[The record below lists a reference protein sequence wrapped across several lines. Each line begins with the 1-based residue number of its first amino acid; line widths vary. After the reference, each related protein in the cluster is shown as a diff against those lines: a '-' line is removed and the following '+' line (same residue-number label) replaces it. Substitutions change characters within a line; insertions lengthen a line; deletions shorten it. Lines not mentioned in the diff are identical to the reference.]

1 MPPAIFSAAPTTP
14 ERPLHRLGRW
24 LIYTALALA
33 GCTGY
38 ACGVSCT
45 RAQPRPEPLGQL
57 VAAPAGRLGGSHPLN
72 NSLLA
77 AARGQLRG

>member
-1 MPPAIFSAAPTTP
+1 MPPTIFSAAPTTP

-45 RAQPRPEPLGQL
+45 RARPRPEPLGQL
-57 VAAPAGRLGGSHPLN
+57 VAAPAGGSSHPCHT
-72 NSLLA
+72 SRLA